1 MTPEQ
6 IQAYF
11 GTDIVYIFN
20 GTAED
25 LSNLMIANSISFN
38 YITDGATQVVYFVS
52 TDGGAVPA
60 DSRIL
65 RM

>member
-20 GTAED
+20 GTADE
-25 LSNLMIANSISFN
+25 LSEIMVTSYN
-38 YITDGATQVVYFVS
+38 YIVDGDTQTVYFVT
-52 TDGGAVPA
+52 TDGTAPQ
-60 DSRIL
+60 DSRIS

>member
-20 GTAED
+20 GTADD
-25 LSNLMIANSISFN
+25 LSELMIANGVSFN
-38 YITDGATQVVYFVS
+38 YIVDGMTQIMYFVA
-52 TDGGAVPA
+52 TDNGAVPE
-60 DSRIL
+60 DSRIS

>member
-25 LSNLMIANSISFN
+25 LSDLMIANGISFN
-38 YITDGATQVVYFVS
+38 YIMDGMTQIVYFV
-52 TDGGAVPA
+52 TTGDAPVPE
-60 DSRIL
+60 DSRIS

>member
-11 GTDIVYIFN
+11 GTDVVYIFN
-20 GTAED
+20 GTADE
-25 LSNLMIANSISFN
+25 LSEIMVTSYN
-38 YITDGATQVVYFVS
+38 YIVDGSTQILYFVTTDGT
-52 TDGGAVPA
+52 VPQ
-60 DSRIL
+60 DSRIS

>member
-1 MTPEQ
+1 MTPQQ

-11 GTDIVYIFN
+11 GTDVVYIFN
-20 GTAED
+20 GTSDD
-25 LSNLMIANSISFN
+25 LSDLMIANGISFN
-38 YITDGATQVVYFVS
+38 YIMDGATQIVYFVS

-60 DSRIL
+60 DSRIS

>member
-20 GTAED
+20 GTADD
-25 LSNLMIANSISFN
+25 LSELMIANGVSFN
-38 YITDGATQVVYFVS
+38 YIVDGMTQIMYFVA
-52 TDGGAVPA
+52 TDNGTVPE
-60 DSRIL
+60 DSRIS

>member
-6 IQAYF
+6 IHIYF

-20 GTAED
+20 GTADD
-25 LSNLMIANSISFN
+25 LNTLMITNEISYN
-38 YITDGATQVVYFVS
+38 YIVDGSTQIVYFV
-52 TDGGAVPA
+52 TTGNVAPPE
-60 DSRIL
+60 DSNIS

>member
-11 GTDIVYIFN
+11 STDVVYIFN
-20 GTAED
+20 GIAEE
-25 LSNLMIANSISFN
+25 LSDLMIANGISFN
-38 YITDGATQVVYFVS
+38 YIVDGTTQIVYFVA
-52 TDGGAVPA
+52 TDGSEMPA
-60 DSRIL
+60 DSRIS

>member
-11 GTDIVYIFN
+11 GTDVVYIFN
-20 GTAED
+20 GTADD
-25 LSNLMIANSISFN
+25 LSEIMVTSYN
-38 YITDGATQVVYFVS
+38 YIVDGSTQILYFVTTDGT
-52 TDGGAVPA
+52 VPQ
-60 DSRIL
+60 DSRIS

>member
-1 MTPEQ
+1 MTPQQ

-20 GTAED
+20 GTAEE
-25 LSNLMIANSISFN
+25 LSDLMIANSISFN

-52 TDGGAVPA
+52 TDGSTVPE
-60 DSRIL
+60 DSRIS